1 MRRNLVIAGVGG
13 QGVILTALIIA
24 NAAVKEGFNALVSEI
39 HGMAQR
45 GGAVISHVRIGR
57 GIHDPSVTEGT
68 ADAILALEPA
78 EALRALRYA
87 NSETRIIINTQ
98 PVIPT
103 TVFIGKSPYPSLQE
117 ILNECRKFSRHIIP
131 LDAHKLASEAGSPLA
146 QNTVLI
152 GVLAT
157 TKILPIKKDTILNSI
172 HEHVSKKYLEVNVK
186 AFMSC
191 LETSHS

>member
-1 MRRNLVIAGVGG
+1 MIAGVGG

-24 NAAVKEGFNALVSEI
+24 NAAVKEGLDALVSEI

-87 NSETRIIINTQ
+87 SSETRMIINTK

-103 TVFIGKSPYPSLQE
+103 TVFIGSTAYPPIQK
-117 ILNECRKFSRHIIP
+117 ILDECRKFSRHIIP
-131 LDAHKLASEAGSPLA
+131 LDAYKLALEAGSPLA
-146 QNTVLI
+146 QNIVLL
-152 GVLAT
+152 GVLVA
-157 TKILPIKKDTILNSI
+157 TKIFPIKKDTILDAI
-172 HEHVSKKYLEVNVK
+172 KELVSGRYLEANVR
-186 AFMSC
+186 AFLSG
-191 LETSHS
+191 LETLPGLES